1 MPVRRIP
8 KNYLFVTG
16 RHASPQADEVIEFE
30 SILEKEYM
38 LLLDSDPQ
46 VEAYE
51 GQPVEIPLSRG
62 RIYVPDL
69 LVTYRPTPSGN
80 QRAPELVEI
89 KAQEHLDRHA
99 EKYREKFAAA
109 VVFAE
114 ERGWVFVTRTELDI
128 RTPRVQN
135 LKYLH
140 RYRHTPADPVTVER
154 LLEAMRRLGSPT
166 TPEMLLGSLADSL
179 EICAGLIPVLWHL
192 VAHGEIQA
200 DLQVP
205 LTESTRL
212 SLPG

>member
-16 RHASPQADEVIEFE
+16 RHASPRAAQVIEFE
-30 SILEKEYM
+30 SILENEYM

-46 VEAYE
+46 VESYE

-69 LVTYRPTPSGN
+69 LVTYRPASLGL
-80 QRAPELVEI
+80 QRPPELVEV
-89 KAQEHLDRHA
+89 KTQEHLNRYA

-114 ERGWVFVTRTELDI
+114 ERGWIFVTRTEADV
-128 RTPRVQN
+128 RTPRIQN

-140 RYRHTPADPVTVER
+140 RYRHTPADPAAAER
-154 LLEAMRRLGSPT
+154 LLDAMRLEGSPT
-166 TPEMLLGSLADSL
+166 TPAALLGNLAGSL
-179 EICAGLIPVLWHL
+179 EERANWTPVLWYL
-192 VAHGEIQA
+192 VALGAIQV

-205 LTESTRL
+205 LTENTQL

>member
-1 MPVRRIP
+1 MPVRGIP

-46 VEAYE
+46 VESYE

-69 LVTYRPTPSGN
+69 LVTYRPAPSGN
-80 QRAPELVEI
+80 PRPPELVEI
-89 KAQEHLDRHA
+89 KTQEHLEQYA

-114 ERGWVFVTRTELDI
+114 ERGWIFVTRTELDV
-128 RTPRVQN
+128 RTPLIQN

-140 RYRHTPADPVTVER
+140 RYRHTPADPAAVDY
-154 LLEAMRRLGSPT
+154 LLEAMRQEGRPM
-166 TPEMLLGSLADSL
+166 TPAALLGCLADNL
-179 EICAGLIPVLWHL
+179 ETRATWIPVLWHL
-192 VAHGEIQA
+192 VAHGAIQA

-205 LTESTRL
+205 LSESTPL
-212 SLPG
+212 SLPS

>member
-16 RHASPQADEVIEFE
+16 RHASPRAAQVIEFE

-38 LLLDSDPQ
+38 LLLDSDQQ
-46 VEAYE
+46 VESYE

-69 LVTYRPTPSGN
+69 LVTYRPASLGL
-80 QRAPELVEI
+80 QRPPELVEV
-89 KAQEHLDRHA
+89 KTQEHLNRYA

-114 ERGWVFVTRTELDI
+114 ERGWIFVTRTEADV
-128 RTPRVQN
+128 RTPRIQN

-140 RYRHTPADPVTVER
+140 RYRHTPADPAAAER
-154 LLEAMRRLGSPT
+154 LLDAMRLEGSPT
-166 TPEMLLGSLADSL
+166 TPAALLGNLAGSL
-179 EICAGLIPVLWHL
+179 EERANWTPVLWYL
-192 VAHGEIQA
+192 VALGSIQV
-200 DLQVP
+200 DLQVT
-205 LTESTRL
+205 LTENTQL